1 MRLWFPS
8 EDENF
13 LIRRR
18 KKMSTTVEMDMP
30 IDLPIEKVVSRKDA
44 RKLDERTIGA
54 IRMSIE
60 EVGLLHPLRVRPTKI
75 ETAPNQFVNGWEVT
89 LGRHRLEALKIM
101 GSETVPCI
109 VVDDDD
115 LHAEL
120 AMIDENLCRAEL
132 SAAERARSIARKKQ
146 LYDIING
153 IAVETEPEPAAESS
167 AEPVQDQIRSLE
179 GQNACWVPDE
189 SEIIHEV
196 SEAQTQA
203 SDTSVDNNVDTFFKI
218 ESDVPPPP
226 RDESTEDE
234 RDFYKKTAA
243 QTGRS
248 ESSIKADHKRGKEIE
263 PDVLATIKGTH
274 LDKGTYLD
282 TLRGLSPGRQRA
294 KVERDL
300 DAEPEPR
307 KKKVNNI
314 NKINATRKIAQIL
327 FKYVPSGEHDSVE
340 ALLEDSDIES
350 LLIQWNKV
358 RESANKEASKK

>member
-1 MRLWFPS
+1 
-8 EDENF
+8 
-13 LIRRR
+13 
-18 KKMSTTVEMDMP
+18 MSTTVEMEMTT
-30 IDLPIEKVVSRKDA
+30 DLPMEKIVSRKDA

-60 EVGLLHPLRVRPTKI
+60 EVGLIHPLRVRPTKI
-75 ETAPNQFVNGWEVT
+75 ETAPNQFINGWEVT
-89 LGRHRLEALKIM
+89 LGRHRLEALKIL

-132 SAAERARSIARKKQ
+132 SAAERARSVARKKQ
-146 LYDIING
+146 LYDLING
-153 IAVETEPEPAAESS
+153 IIEDDPAKQVVKAQPEAPEQVEELPLVAD
-167 AEPVQDQIRSLE
+167 QDWP
-179 GQNACWVPDE
+179 NPDNVMPDISDE
-189 SEIIHEV
+189 DIERHKEETNFEV
-196 SEAQTQA
+196 SETQA
-203 SDTSVDNNVDTFFKI
+203 QAFDESIDEVTGDFTI
-218 ESDVPPPP
+218 ESGVPAPE

-248 ESSIKADHKRGKEIE
+248 EASVKADHKRGKEIE

-282 TLRGLSPGRQRA
+282 TLRGLSPGRQRT
-294 KVERDL
+294 KVEKDL
-300 DAEPEPR
+300 DADPEPR

-314 NKINATRKIAQIL
+314 AKINATRKIATIL
-327 FKYVPSGEHDSVE
+327 FKYVPTGEHDSVE
-340 ALLEDSDIES
+340 ALLEDADIEA
-350 LLIQWNKV
+350 LYIQWNKV
-358 RESANKEASKK
+358 REAASKKG

>member
-1 MRLWFPS
+1 
-8 EDENF
+8 
-13 LIRRR
+13 
-18 KKMSTTVEMDMP
+18 MSTTVEMEMTT
-30 IDLPIEKVVSRKDA
+30 DLPMEKIVSRKDA

-60 EVGLLHPLRVRPTKI
+60 EVGLIHPLRVRPTKI
-75 ETAPNQFVNGWEVT
+75 ETAPNQFINGWEVT
-89 LGRHRLEALKIM
+89 LGRHRLEALKIL

-132 SAAERARSIARKKQ
+132 SAAERARSVARKKQ
-146 LYDIING
+146 LYDLING
-153 IAVETEPEPAAESS
+153 IIEDVPAKQVVTAVSEPEAQP
-167 AEPVQDQIRSLE
+167 EP
-179 GQNACWVPDE
+179 
-189 SEIIHEV
+189 
-196 SEAQTQA
+196 EAQLSAQPEELPLVA
-203 SDTSVDNNVDTFFKI
+203 DQDWPNPDNVMPELSDEDIARHKDETNFDDGFTI
-218 ESDVPPPP
+218 ESGVPAPD

-248 ESSIKADHKRGKEIE
+248 EASVKADHKRGKEIE

-282 TLRGLSPGRQRA
+282 TLRGLSPGRQRT
-294 KVERDL
+294 KVEKDL
-300 DAEPEPR
+300 DADPEPR

-314 NKINATRKIAQIL
+314 AKINATRKIATIL
-327 FKYVPSGEHDSVE
+327 FKYVPTGEHDSVE
-340 ALLEDSDIES
+340 ALLEDADIEA
-350 LLIQWNKV
+350 LYIQWNKV
-358 RESANKEASKK
+358 REAASKKG

>member
-30 IDLPIEKVVSRKDA
+30 IDLPIEKIISRKDA

-153 IAVETEPEPAAESS
+153 VAVETVAQPIEAQPEELPLVAD
-167 AEPVQDQIRSLE
+167 QDWPNSD
-179 GQNACWVPDE
+179 NV
-189 SEIIHEV
+189 HEV
-196 SEAQTQA
+196 NETQA
-203 SDTSVDNNVDTFFKI
+203 QPSDTNVDDIKIESTETFFKI

>member
-1 MRLWFPS
+1 M
-8 EDENF
+8 
-13 LIRRR
+13 
-18 KKMSTTVEMDMP
+18 
-30 IDLPIEKVVSRKDA
+30 
-44 RKLDERTIGA
+44 
-54 IRMSIE
+54 
-60 EVGLLHPLRVRPTKI
+60 
-75 ETAPNQFVNGWEVT
+75 
-89 LGRHRLEALKIM
+89 
-101 GSETVPCI
+101 
-109 VVDDDD
+109 
-115 LHAEL
+115 
-120 AMIDENLCRAEL
+120 
-132 SAAERARSIARKKQ
+132 
-146 LYDIING
+146 
-153 IAVETEPEPAAESS
+153 EP
-167 AEPVQDQIRSLE
+167 D
-179 GQNACWVPDE
+179 
-189 SEIIHEV
+189 
-196 SEAQTQA
+196 
-203 SDTSVDNNVDTFFKI
+203 DNNDTFFKI

-248 ESSIKADHKRGKEIE
+248 ESSIKADHTRGKEIE

-358 RESANKEASKK
+358 REAANKEASKK